1 MFNVVIYGCR
11 NLSDIQQT
19 LVLNCMSENVKSII
33 NDKNCFITVVVP
45 KDISTQDLENLQY
58 LGTVTPDVYLKE
70 DDIIHALRL
79 IVRNRLDT
87 VFIRAGEIV
96 EVHSDD
102 AFPISEVSFP
112 NDGMHDDSICGWAV
126 PAKSIESFL
135 NACKSSG
142 ILKGDIHI
150 FKYFLEKSCVS
161 KTKHLYDASSSCDSA
176 DDCWCDG
183 DTRIDRNKNKD
194 LLLKYYER
202 NPNMIINGP
211 SSTLEDIID

>member
-33 NDKNCFITVVVP
+33 NGDNCFITVVVP

-70 DDIIHALRL
+70 EDIIHALRL

-87 VFIRAGEIV
+87 VFIKAGEVV
-96 EVHSDD
+96 EVHSDTN
-102 AFPISEVSFP
+102 FPISEVSYP
-112 NDGMHDDSICGWAV
+112 KEGSYDESICGWAV
-126 PAKSIESFL
+126 PANSIESFL
-135 NACKSSG
+135 NACKASG
-142 ILKGDIHI
+142 ILKGDIQI
-150 FKYFLEKSCVS
+150 FKYFLEKACMS
-161 KTKHLYDASSSCDSA
+161 KTKHVYDASSSYEGV
-176 DDCWCDG
+176 DDCWCNDDVG
-183 DTRIDRNKNKD
+183 IDKNKNKD
-194 LLLKYYER
+194 LLLRYFER
-202 NPNMIINGP
+202 NPNTIINGP